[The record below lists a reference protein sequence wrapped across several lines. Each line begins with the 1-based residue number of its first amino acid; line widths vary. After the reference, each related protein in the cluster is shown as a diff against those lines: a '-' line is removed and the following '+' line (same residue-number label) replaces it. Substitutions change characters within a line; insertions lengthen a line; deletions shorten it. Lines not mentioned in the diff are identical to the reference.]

1 MSQKFEDAIKISLE
15 AYAKKRANLTKVL
28 GNEATN
34 HFKDSWRKQGWQDT
48 TISYWKARKAK
59 VYTGGGKTN
68 RAGTATKL
76 NLTAS
81 GKKSIGKA
89 ILVQTGRLKRSFYMS
104 VESQNRVIVVNPTP
118 YSVYHNYGNPSRNLP
133 QRKFM
138 GKSQTL
144 DEKSGVLISRM
155 IKSALR

>member
-1 MSQKFEDAIKISLE
+1 MSAKFEDAIKISLD
-15 AYAKKRANLTKVL
+15 AYAKKRAGLTKVL

-34 HFKDSWRKQGWQDT
+34 HFKDSWRKQGWEDNMVKP
-48 TISYWKARKAK
+48 WKARK
-59 VYTGGGKTN
+59 GQL
-68 RAGTATKL
+68 R
-76 NLTAS
+76 S
-81 GKKSIGKA
+81 GIAQISKKSDSGRA
-89 ILVQTGRLKRSFYMS
+89 ILVKSGRLRRSFYMS

-155 IKSALR
+155 IKSALK